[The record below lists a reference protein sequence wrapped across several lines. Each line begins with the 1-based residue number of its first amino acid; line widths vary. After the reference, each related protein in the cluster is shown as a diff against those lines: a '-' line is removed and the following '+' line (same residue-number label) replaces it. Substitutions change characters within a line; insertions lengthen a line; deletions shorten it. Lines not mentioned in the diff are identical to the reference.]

1 MKKRSAYQQKIIRN
15 YYQNR
20 DAIMIQSL
28 GEIVSE
34 LWLAPDKFKRRR
46 LWDRAAKA
54 LATLGVKE
62 AEIHR
67 LVDTQDEK
75 ALAKFVSEKF

>member
-1 MKKRSAYQQKIIRN
+1 MKKRSPYQQKIIRN

-20 DAIMIQSL
+20 DAIMVQSL

-34 LWLAPDKFKRRR
+34 LWLAPDKFKRRK

-54 LATLGVKE
+54 LKTLGVKE
-62 AEIHR
+62 TEIRR